1 MVRLAVL
8 ASGSGTNLGALLEA
22 AADPGY
28 PCDVSLVVSDV
39 PGCGALARA
48 DAAGVETAVV
58 TWADHG
64 GDRRAFTAAIVDE
77 LRRRDVELVA
87 LAGFMRILDAGIVDV
102 YPNAILNTHPSLL
115 PAFRGAHA
123 VNEALD
129 AGVKVTGVTVH
140 VVDEK
145 VDHGPIVAQ
154 ACVAVD
160 DDDSPET
167 LHERIKAVEHELFP
181 RVVADW
187 ARGTFAVEGTRV
199 RRRAVARRT

>member
-22 AADPGY
+22 ATDPGY
-28 PCDVSLVVSDV
+28 PCEVALVLSDV

-48 DAAGVETAVV
+48 EAAGVETAVV
-58 TWADHG
+58 TWGDAG
-64 GDRRAFTAAIVDE
+64 GDRAAFTAAIVSE
-77 LRRRDVELVA
+77 LERRDVEIVA
-87 LAGFMRILDAGIVDV
+87 LAGFMRILDGGIVAA

-123 VNEALD
+123 VEDALA

-154 ACVAVD
+154 ECVVVAD
-160 DDDSPET
+160 DDVPEA
-167 LHERIKAVEHELFP
+167 LHERIKAVEHVLFP
-181 RVVADW
+181 RVIADW
-187 ARGTFAVEGTRV
+187 ARGVYAVEGTRV
-199 RRRAVARRT
+199 RRRSVAHRA